1 MGEDVCRGGKIAV
14 PHPLLNLL
22 EGHAVG
28 KKDNAA
34 SSSRPARPQRHNR
47 HTGSYS
53 NSSRRRKFK
62 SALFFQKDTDGLVL
76 RLAMLNNKFRPSRL
90 SVPKCQYAV
99 GVVDDL

>member
-14 PHPLLNLL
+14 THPLLNLL
-22 EGHAVG
+22 EGHAVV

-34 SSSRPARPQRHNR
+34 SSGRPARPQRHSRRARNC
-47 HTGSYS
+47 S
-53 NSSRRRKFK
+53 SSRRRRKFE

-76 RLAMLNNKFRPSRL
+76 RLAMLNNKFRSSRL
-90 SVPKCQYAV
+90 PVPKRQYAV